1 VSRQIINTEG
11 AAATIARRRILMAVV
26 FVVVV
31 VLVVAAVIF
40 ERGHVQPAGTSPAA
54 PAAAGA
60 ARVPAPAGT

>member
-1 VSRQIINTEG
+1 
-11 AAATIARRRILMAVV
+11 MAVV

-40 ERGHVQPAGTSPAA
+40 ERGHGQLPGAAPAA
-54 PAAAGA
+54 PAAGA